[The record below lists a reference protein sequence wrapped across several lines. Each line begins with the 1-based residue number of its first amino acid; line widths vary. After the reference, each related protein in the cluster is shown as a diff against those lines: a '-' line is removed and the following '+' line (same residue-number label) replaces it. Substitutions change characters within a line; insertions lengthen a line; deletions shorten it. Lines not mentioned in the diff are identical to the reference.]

1 MPRIPLIED
10 LTRGAVP
17 AGSNLL
23 VEFDPSSQWHNAHVA
38 MAASWLMTGGK
49 VVYHIAAQPRER
61 VRDQLRRLG
70 VGNVEELEGLHEKDP
85 KLTLTLND
93 WYSATIGRKT
103 QDHWSIVPSLKVA
116 DLSIEWAQG
125 EKEISGL
132 FQQPGPPVL
141 RILDNVS
148 CLARFND
155 EKAWVEF
162 VITRLIPRATKW
174 NQVTI
179 IGLMRGLHSDW
190 VYKNLEGTAD
200 GVIDFRLEEATEE
213 TQDLMRIRSMRSI
226 GFDRKWH
233 QLNVAANSEVTLEK
247 SN

>member
-1 MPRIPLIED
+1 MR
-10 LTRGAVP
+10 
-17 AGSNLL
+17 
-23 VEFDPSSQWHNAHVA
+23 
-38 MAASWLMTGGK
+38 
-49 VVYHIAAQPRER
+49 
-61 VRDQLRRLG
+61 
-70 VGNVEELEGLHEKDP
+70 NVEELEVP
-85 KLTLTLND
+85 RRSPTLALND
-93 WYSATIGRKT
+93 WYTVTIGRKPS
-103 QDHWSIVPSLKVA
+103 DEESPPSLKVA
-116 DLSIEWAQG
+116 DLSIDWAKG
-125 EKEISGL
+125 EKDISVW
-132 FQQPGPPVL
+132 FEQAGPTFL

-190 VYKNLEGTAD
+190 VYKNLEGTVD
-200 GVIDFRLEEATEE
+200 GVIDFRLEEASGE
-213 TQDLMRIRSMRSI
+213 TQDLMRIRSMRSV

-233 QLNVAANSEVTLEK
+233 QLSIAANSEVTLGK

>member
-1 MPRIPLIED
+1 
-10 LTRGAVP
+10 
-17 AGSNLL
+17 
-23 VEFDPSSQWHNAHVA
+23 
-38 MAASWLMTGGK
+38 MA
-49 VVYHIAAQPRER
+49 
-61 VRDQLRRLG
+61 
-70 VGNVEELEGLHEKDP
+70 
-85 KLTLTLND
+85 LND
-93 WYSATIGRKT
+93 WYTVTIGRKPP
-103 QDHWSIVPSLKVA
+103 DEESPPSLKVA
-116 DLSIEWAQG
+116 DLSIDWAKG
-125 EKEISGL
+125 EKDISDL
-132 FQQPGPPVL
+132 FEQPGPPFL

-190 VYKNLEGTAD
+190 VYKNLEGTVD
-200 GVIDFRLEEATEE
+200 GVIDFRLEEASGE
-213 TQDLMRIRSMRSI
+213 TQDLMRIRSMRSV

-233 QLNVAANSEVTLEK
+233 QLSIAANSEVTLGK